1 MWYNWG
7 MKRFLMI
14 SLVMGL
20 TVVMSLAGVPAMAVS
35 EAQEQGVK
43 ENCDTIKEVLKNVQ
57 KDDARA
63 RVYLGAYYEA
73 ILSNFITP
81 LNVRLVENN
90 LSEASLVENQNKFAA
105 ARSLFVDDYVSYQQR
120 LEELVAMDCKT
131 KPKEFYEKL
140 EKVRQK
146 RKVVEQDALKIR
158 GLTSEHVKLVEQLK
172 GKV

>member
-1 MWYNWG
+1 MCK
-7 MKRFLMI
+7 MKM
-14 SLVMGL
+14 LVGCLGIGVLVSAFGL
-20 TVVMSLAGVPAMAVS
+20 TGPALAAS

-120 LEELVAMDCKT
+120 LEELVAMNCKT